1 MVESKKVQGQMN
13 VFFIDFVNFNAELT
27 KQYLNEKS
35 INALYFAE
43 LKDLQEIGKVSAPDV
58 LVYNVDLKKDDVSW
72 FYSLKNLYPG
82 KPVIILSSPKYI
94 SAARKLVSDGGFL
107 SLRTPINME
116 ELYNIILRAKESAE
130 KKGPIAQF
138 NIEKKDAIPFLE
150 ALAESSD
157 KLLEEFASTFP
168 EQITVYN
175 DLLLQK
181 MVEMISSILMV
192 DSVSLML
199 VDNVAGKLIIAAQKG
214 LPAEAL
220 KRPPILIGEGIAGYV
235 AKVGQPILTNDI
247 NQFKHLKTSDD
258 KTQYKSGSFISLP
271 LKIGNRVIG
280 VVNVNNKYGGSS
292 FSQEDLLV
300 LEILNSQIL
309 LSLRNAQLLND
320 QRNQIRTAQVLNEI
334 DQVIIQQEQPEEMF
348 SVLLNR
354 CIGMLECET
363 LILFM
368 LDSEFNQDVLYV
380 RSFLSIMGGIKEPAV
395 LSPTEGIEGMILNIK
410 KPVLISNAENDE
422 RISGKVRKMV
432 HTPIK
437 SIAAYPIILFDKVIG
452 IIEAVNKQ
460 KQPKFTRE
468 DLYLM
473 KQLTYKIFL
482 ALMKNN
488 LYNEKVQIETRLK
501 TILNRT
507 KGM

>member
-1 MVESKKVQGQMN
+1 
-13 VFFIDFVNFNAELT
+13 
-27 KQYLNEKS
+27 
-35 INALYFAE
+35 
-43 LKDLQEIGKVSAPDV
+43 
-58 LVYNVDLKKDDVSW
+58 
-72 FYSLKNLYPG
+72 
-82 KPVIILSSPKYI
+82 
-94 SAARKLVSDGGFL
+94 
-107 SLRTPINME
+107 
-116 ELYNIILRAKESAE
+116 
-130 KKGPIAQF
+130 
-138 NIEKKDAIPFLE
+138 
-150 ALAESSD
+150 
-157 KLLEEFASTFP
+157 
-168 EQITVYN
+168 
-175 DLLLQK
+175 
-181 MVEMISSILMV
+181 
-192 DSVSLML
+192 
-199 VDNVAGKLIIAAQKG
+199 
-214 LPAEAL
+214 L

-235 AKVGQPILTNDI
+235 AKVGQPILTNDV

-258 KTQYKSGSFISLP
+258 KAQYKTGSFISLP

-300 LEILNSQIL
+300 LEILNAQIL

-422 RISGKVRKMV
+422 RISIKVRKMV

-501 TILNRT
+501 TILNRIKT
-507 KGM
+507 N

>member
-1 MVESKKVQGQMN
+1 MN

-27 KQYLNEKS
+27 KQFLAEKN
-35 INALYFAE
+35 IDAQYFAD
-43 LKDLQEIGKVSAPDV
+43 LKDLQEIGKTLSPEV
-58 LVYNVDLKKDDVSW
+58 LVYDVDLKKEDVSW
-72 FYSLKNLYPG
+72 FYSLKGLYPNT
-82 KPVIILSSPKYI
+82 PIIILSSPKYI
-94 SAARKLVSDGGFL
+94 SAARKLVTAGGFL
-107 SLRTPINME
+107 SLRTPINTE
-116 ELYNIILRAKESAE
+116 ELYHIILRAKESTD
-130 KKGPIAQF
+130 KKIPTDQITPD
-138 NIEKKDAIPFLE
+138 KKDAIPFLE

-181 MVEMISSILMV
+181 MVEMVSSILLV
-192 DSVSLML
+192 DNVSLML
-199 VDNVAGKLIIAAQKG
+199 VDNVAGKLKIAAQKG

-220 KRPPILIGEGIAGYV
+220 NRPPIPIGEGIAGYV
-235 AKVGQPILTNDI
+235 AKTGQPIMTNDI
-247 NQFKHLKTSDD
+247 NQFKHLKTAQD
-258 KTQYKSGSFISLP
+258 KTQYKTGSFISLP

-320 QRNQIRTAQVLNEI
+320 QRNQVRTAQVLNEI

-354 CIGMLECET
+354 CIGILECET

-368 LDSEFNQDVLYV
+368 LDNEFNQDILYV

-410 KPVLISNAENDE
+410 KPVLISNAENDD
-422 RISGKVRKMV
+422 RISIKVRKMV
-432 HTPIK
+432 HSPIK
-437 SIAAYPIILFDKVIG
+437 SIAAYPIVLFDKVIG
-452 IIEAVNKQ
+452 IIEAINKQ

-488 LYNEKVQIETRLK
+488 LYNEKVQIETRLR

-507 KGM
+507 KGQ

>member
-1 MVESKKVQGQMN
+1 MN

-27 KQYLNEKS
+27 KQFLADKG
-35 INALYFAE
+35 INALYFSDPADIQKTE
-43 LKDLQEIGKVSAPDV
+43 KKVVPDV

-72 FYSLKNLYPG
+72 FYKIKTEYPG
-82 KPVIILSSPKYI
+82 KPIIILSSPKYI
-94 SAARKLVSDGGFL
+94 TAARKLVTDGGFL

-116 ELYNIILRAKESAE
+116 ELANIIQRAKEYSE
-130 KKGPIAQF
+130 KKKGTTGPIEIQ
-138 NIEKKDAIPFLE
+138 KKDSFPLLE
-150 ALAESSD
+150 ALAENSD

-181 MVEMISSILMV
+181 MVEMISEILDV

-199 VDNVAGKLIIAAQKG
+199 VDPAAAKLKIAAQKG
-214 LPAEAL
+214 LPPEAMN
-220 KRPPILIGEGIAGYV
+220 RQPIGIGEGIAGYV
-235 AKVGQPILTNDI
+235 AKMGQPILTNNID
-247 NQFKHLKTSDD
+247 QFKHLKVTNGQS
-258 KTQYKSGSFISLP
+258 QYKSGSFISLP
-271 LKIGNRVIG
+271 LKIGSRVIG
-280 VVNVNNKYGGSS
+280 VINVNNKRGGSS

-320 QRNQIRTAQVLNEI
+320 QRHQVKTAQVLNEI

-354 CIGMLECET
+354 CLGMLECET

-368 LDSEFNQDVLYV
+368 LDSEYNKDILYV
-380 RSFLSIMGGIKEPAV
+380 RSFLSISGGIKEPAV

-422 RISGKVRKMV
+422 RISVKVRKMV
-432 HTPIK
+432 HKPIH
-437 SIAAYPIILFDKVIG
+437 SIAAYPIILYDRVIG
-452 IIEAVNKQ
+452 IIEAINKQ
-460 KQPKFTRE
+460 KQPKFSRE

-488 LYNEKVQIETRLK
+488 LYNEKAQMESRLRA
-501 TILNRT
+501 ILNRG
-507 KGM
+507 K